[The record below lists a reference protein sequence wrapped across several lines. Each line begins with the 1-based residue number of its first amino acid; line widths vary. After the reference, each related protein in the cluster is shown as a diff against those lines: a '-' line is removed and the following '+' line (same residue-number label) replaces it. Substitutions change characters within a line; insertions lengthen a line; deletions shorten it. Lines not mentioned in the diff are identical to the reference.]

1 MEKKYKI
8 FGKINVIDFFV
19 IIILICAVIL
29 GVFIISGK
37 LNNNSGQNIRLT
49 FTAKEVS
56 DFVIEKVEDGCRM
69 YDDTEKVDLGRCTNI
84 EIADSFS
91 SIVTDDGSWIIADK
105 PDYSSIVLQSE
116 TVGQKLDNGV
126 EIGGQNYFI
135 GDFIVL
141 RAGIAKIYI
150 EITGIEIIE

>member
-37 LNNNSGQNIRLT
+37 LNNNSGHNIRLT

-56 DFVIEKVEDGCRM
+56 DFVI
-69 YDDTEKVDLGRCTNI
+69 EKVDLGRCTNI